1 MVCILVQSFLVAN
14 QSDRIIPWVNCLDR
28 TADNAAQAAAAEQ
41 TFVVQTV
48 SVDTE
53 STIPET
59 TDSCA

>member
-1 MVCILVQSFLVAN
+1 MKKGILTLIFTLILSMGVMAFAK
-14 QSDRIIPWVNCLDR
+14 
-28 TADNAAQAAAAEQ
+28 TADNAAQATAAEQ

>member
-1 MVCILVQSFLVAN
+1 MKKRILALIFTLILSMGVMAFAK
-14 QSDRIIPWVNCLDR
+14 
-28 TADNAAQAAAAEQ
+28 TADNNAQAAAAEQ

-48 SVDTE
+48 SADTE